1 MLDSHPNSIPSFPF
15 FALTAR
21 DTPPTKRRVLC
32 FAPSCTYSHSP
43 CFPPCKSNGLLIN
56 LSSSHPSFPASL
68 CLAFFTLHTFIYLL
82 RYSLISQSCFHLGL
96 IINGYLLVISVL
108 VLCIQL
114 PFPSVLSLLLGSGS
128 GLSTGFLGNLHY
140 LNNNNH
146 RTCARSFLSSV
157 QYMNLIPN
165 VQLLCFLTTKTAELT
180 PP

>member
-21 DTPPTKRRVLC
+21 DTPPNQEACALFRSV
-32 FAPSCTYSHSP
+32 
-43 CFPPCKSNGLLIN
+43 I
-56 LSSSHPSFPASL
+56 HPSFPASL
-68 CLAFFTLHTFIYLL
+68 CLVFFTLHTFIYLL